1 MPSIEDTVQFLIEN
15 DSLHIGESPWPSSDE
30 DKEDIHQVDWSI
42 LFPPSNRPNSSED
55 GPPQNDNWAFPVTEE
70 EIEELKEVFGTWH
83 PLNPQSNNQIS
94 SPMHLPQ
101 WDVCAW
107 YQPIHYFGHSWG
119 IFIREDCVTRAAM
132 TIARF
137 LSPSVLLK
145 NPNYE
150 VWYRAL
156 YRAGVF
162 LFFLHEHYHHKVEC
176 LGLRLHVARRKSA
189 YLSYQSSVYRPT
201 TGTDDQLE
209 EALANAESYLRLGT
223 RPYSYWLGED
233 VLDAV
238 RKYLRWRFPIDPP
251 GYRMAVSYL
260 TKASFDPA
268 ENLLQAQVS
277 ESVLAPIQPTSEWN
291 LAPRMT
297 QSFFPV
303 TSNIW
308 SVVPAGAS
316 SRLPRSRIAPIQT
329 CSTDDMVR
337 LYQQAGYQ
345 VVKGGGKGSH
355 VKLKK
360 QGAPTMNLPGNRDNL
375 SPTVAATA
383 AQILGDY
390 KLRDLR
396 TLLSKGLR

>member
-1 MPSIEDTVQFLIEN
+1 MPSIEDTVRFLIEN
-15 DSLHIGESPWPSSDE
+15 DSLHIGESPWPSFDE
-30 DKEDIHQVDWSI
+30 SEEDVHQVDWSV
-42 LFPPSNRPNSSED
+42 LFPPPNGENKAED
-55 GPPQNDNWAFPVTEE
+55 GLPINDNWDFPVTESELE
-70 EIEELKEVFGTWH
+70 EIEEVFGTWH
-83 PLNPQSNNQIS
+83 PLNTQGDTLECAEQQ
-94 SPMHLPQ
+94 LPQ

-119 IFIREDCVTRAAM
+119 IFIREDCVTRAAVM
-132 TIARF
+132 IARF
-137 LSPSVLLK
+137 INPAVVL
-145 NPNYE
+145 NAPYH

-162 LFFLHEHYHHKVEC
+162 LFFLHEQFHHKVEC

-189 YLSYQSSVYRPT
+189 YLSYQSLVYRPT

-209 EALANAESYLRLGT
+209 EALANADSYLRLGI
-223 RPYSYWLGED
+223 RPYSAWLGEH

-251 GYRMAVSYL
+251 GYRMAVNHL
-260 TKASFDPA
+260 TKPSFETA

-277 ESVLAPIQPTSEWN
+277 ESVLAPMQPTSEWD

-308 SVVPAGAS
+308 SVVPAGAIP
-316 SRLPRSRIAPIQT
+316 RLPISRVAPLRT

-337 LYQQAGYQ
+337 LYKQAGYQ
-345 VVKGGGKGSH
+345 VVKGEGKGSH
-355 VKLKK
+355 LKLKK
-360 QGAPTMNLPGNRDNL
+360 DGSPSMIIPGNRDNL
-375 SPTVAATA
+375 SPGVAETA
-383 AQILGDY
+383 VQVLGNY
-390 KLRDLR
+390 KLRDLS
-396 TLLSKGLR
+396 TLLFKGLG